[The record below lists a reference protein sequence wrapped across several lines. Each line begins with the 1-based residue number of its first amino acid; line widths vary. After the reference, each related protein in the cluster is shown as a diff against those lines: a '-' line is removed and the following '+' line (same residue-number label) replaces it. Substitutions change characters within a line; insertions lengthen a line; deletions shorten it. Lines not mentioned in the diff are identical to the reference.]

1 MLLTLKQDLHWF
13 YIVIYTK
20 RIPVQESHLRRRQ
33 RRSYGKYLIHLPSF
47 YNMIK
52 SLKDMNSLFKKVL
65 FKVRE
70 ICILL
75 NLQELFK
82 REFLYQNQYFSELE
96 TPSITW

>member
-1 MLLTLKQDLHWF
+1 
-13 YIVIYTK
+13 
-20 RIPVQESHLRRRQ
+20 
-33 RRSYGKYLIHLPSF
+33 
-47 YNMIK
+47 MIK

-96 TPSITW
+96 TPSIT